1 MKMRVAVGGS
11 VHARRAMIMG
21 THGRDAPGT
30 LFLGSVA
37 QRVLHGAKAP
47 LLLRVH

>member
-21 THGRDAPGT
+21 TQGRGALGT

-37 QRVLHGAKAP
+37 QRVLHGAKVP
-47 LLLRVH
+47 VLMVH

>member
-1 MKMRVAVGGS
+1 MKMRMVAVGGS

-21 THGRDAPGT
+21 TM
-30 LFLGSVA
+30 FLGSLA

-47 LLLRVH
+47 LLRVH